1 VRQNSLVQS
10 KLSLITS
17 NWSRSMKIEALH
29 LKKEWSSILKPLV
42 LLAKPTSNR
51 SQNKNKSQQ
60 QYQKTCR
67 NPLNQ
72 IKHHKKF
79 KNSFNLMRLHLQLL
93 HSPNNN
99 NNNLRKKKMKISNI
113 S

>member
-29 LKKEWSSILKPLV
+29 LKKEWSSILKPLI